1 MSQKKIRKPSAR
13 ITRPSLELAEQQIA
27 VRAYERWM
35 GRGCPI
41 SDGVEDWLAARQEL
55 EAELTPRRETA

>member
-13 ITRPSLELAEQQIA
+13 ITRPRLELGEQQIA

-35 GRGCPI
+35 GRGCPV
-41 SDGVEDWLAARQEL
+41 SDGVEDWLAAREEL
-55 EAELTPRRETA
+55 EAELMPRRETA